1 MGWWDRWVWS
11 RVQNREELTLEQL
24 LAEDSTP
31 TYAGV
36 PVTTDHAL
44 RLSAVWACVRLLAD
58 AVSTLPLDVYRRG
71 DRNPLPELP
80 PLLRTPAAGMSLN
93 EWLYA
98 VMVSLLLRG
107 NAYGIVTARSG
118 ATLLPAQV
126 DLAHP
131 DRLTISTLA
140 DGRVQYR
147 LNGKEIS
154 PADVWHVRAY
164 TFPGTILGLSPVE
177 YARQTIGLGLAAERF
192 GATFFGDGATPTGI
206 LYADRDPGPAAVK
219 DLKAEWMVAHSNRR
233 DAGPYAAFQPGGRAP
248 AVLSGVKFEPI
259 SIQPEESQFL
269 GTLDSNVNSIA
280 RLYGVPPEM
289 IGGTTAGPL
298 AYTSP
303 EQRSLDLLTY
313 TIRGW
318 LVRLENAISSLLPS
332 TQVARFNAGGMVRVD
347 LKTRYE
353 AHAIAL
359 AAGFLTV
366 NEVRELE
373 DRGPLPE
380 QGGGAVA

>member
-1 MGWWDRWVWS
+1 VGWWDRWVWS
-11 RVQNREELTLEQL
+11 RVQNRDALTLEQL

-36 PVTTDHAL
+36 AVGPDQAL
-44 RLSAVWACVRLLAD
+44 RLSAVWSCVRLLSD

-80 PLLRTPAAGMSLN
+80 PLLRTPAAGTSLN
-93 EWLYA
+93 EWIYQ

-107 NAYGIVTARSG
+107 NAYGIVTGRSG
-118 ATLLPAQV
+118 ATLLPVQV
-126 DLAHP
+126 DIAHP
-131 DRLTISTLA
+131 DRMAITVLP
-140 DGRVQYR
+140 DGRVQHR

-164 TFPGTILGLSPVE
+164 TFPGTVLGLSPVE
-177 YARQTIGLGLAAERF
+177 YARQTIGLGLAAEKF

-219 DLKAEWMVAHSNRR
+219 DLKAEWMAAHRNTP
-233 DAGPYAAFQPGGRAP
+233 GPEGFPQHGRSP
-248 AVLSGVKFEPI
+248 AVLAGVKFEPI
-259 SIQPEESQFL
+259 SVRPEESQFL
-269 GTLDSNVNSIA
+269 GTLDANVNSIA

-289 IGGTTAGPL
+289 IAGTTAGPL

-303 EQRSLDLLTY
+303 EMRSLDLLTY

-318 LVRLENAISSLLPS
+318 LVRLENAISALLPS
-332 TQVARFNAGGMVRVD
+332 NQYARFNAGGLVRVD
-347 LKTRYE
+347 LKSRYE
-353 AHAIAL
+353 AHEIAL
-359 AAGFLTV
+359 RAGFLTV

-373 DRGPLPE
+373 DRGPLPDA
-380 QGGGAVA
+380 GGSAVA